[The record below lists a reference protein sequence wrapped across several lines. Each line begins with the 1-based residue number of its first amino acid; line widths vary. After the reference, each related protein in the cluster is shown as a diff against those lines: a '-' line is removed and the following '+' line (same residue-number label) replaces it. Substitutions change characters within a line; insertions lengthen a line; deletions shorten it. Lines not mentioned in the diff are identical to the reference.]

1 MNNVRY
7 FTVKQINLKLLK
19 FIIIITFFINP
30 CVVLGNDIERFA
42 NKLFNHYEYDD
53 KINKYLKSF
62 FSFGNPKAN
71 KSLETKNG
79 YSNSDT
85 KSPKHT
91 FKIKSKNKMI
101 YSFGNGQSFQ
111 MNPSN
116 IDDKI
121 IYNRTP
127 FSYFEFKKDS
137 ILYGVNINF

>member
-1 MNNVRY
+1 MLLN
-7 FTVKQINLKLLK
+7 TNLVK
-19 FIIIITFFINP
+19 FIVVAIFLTNP
-30 CVVLGNDIERFA
+30 SVVFGNDIEKFA
-42 NKLFNHYEYDD
+42 NKLFKHYEYDD

-71 KSLETKNG
+71 KSLETKHG

-85 KSPKHT
+85 KSSKHT

-111 MNPSN
+111 MNPSKVN
-116 IDDKI
+116 DKI
-121 IYNRTP
+121 IYNNSP

-137 ILYGVNINF
+137 VLYGINIDF

>member
-1 MNNVRY
+1 M
-7 FTVKQINLKLLK
+7 LLSSKLVK
-19 FIIIITFFINP
+19 FIVVATFLTNSS
-30 CVVLGNDIERFA
+30 VVFGNDIEKFA
-42 NKLFNHYEYDD
+42 NKLFNHYQYDD

-79 YSNSDT
+79 YTNSDT
-85 KSPKHT
+85 RSSKHT

-101 YSFGNGQSFQ
+101 YSFGDGQSLQ

-116 IDDKI
+116 IADKI
-121 IYNRTP
+121 IYKRTP

-137 ILYGVNINF
+137 ILYGININFW

>member
-1 MNNVRY
+1 MLLNS
-7 FTVKQINLKLLK
+7 NLVK
-19 FIIIITFFINP
+19 FIVVATFLTNLF
-30 CVVLGNDIERFA
+30 VVFGNDIEKFT

-53 KINKYLKSF
+53 KINKYLRSF

-85 KSPKHT
+85 KSSKHT

-111 MNPSN
+111 MNPSKVN
-116 IDDKI
+116 DKI
-121 IYNRTP
+121 IYNNSP
-127 FSYFEFKKDS
+127 FSYFEFKKES
-137 ILYGVNINF
+137 VLYGINIDF

>member
-1 MNNVRY
+1 MLLN
-7 FTVKQINLKLLK
+7 TNLVK
-19 FIIIITFFINP
+19 FIVVAIFLTNP
-30 CVVLGNDIERFA
+30 SVVFGNDIEKFA
-42 NKLFNHYEYDD
+42 NKLFKHYEYDD

-85 KSPKHT
+85 KSSKHT

-111 MNPSN
+111 MNPSKIN
-116 IDDKI
+116 DKI
-121 IYNRTP
+121 IYNNSP

-137 ILYGVNINF
+137 VSYGINIDF

>member
-1 MNNVRY
+1 MLLNS
-7 FTVKQINLKLLK
+7 KLVK
-19 FIIIITFFINP
+19 FIVLATFLTNTS
-30 CVVLGNDIERFA
+30 VVFGNDIEKFA
-42 NKLFNHYEYDD
+42 SKLFNHYQYDD

-85 KSPKHT
+85 KSSKHT

-111 MNPSN
+111 INPSKVN
-116 IDDKI
+116 DKI
-121 IYNRTP
+121 IFNNSE
-127 FSYFEFKKDS
+127 FSYFELKKDS
-137 ILYGVNINF
+137 IYYGINFKF